1 MYYKYSFWGAFVKEN
16 LNLLSDFYNRLIIK
30 SVGDGQKRSGAF
42 RVEKRRFL
50 IEGGLF
56 CQIFYL
62 GEGVKMKRID

>member
-42 RVEKRRFL
+42 RVEKYRFSGR
-50 IEGGLF
+50 EVPLF
-56 CQIFYL
+56 
-62 GEGVKMKRID
+62 GSRSAAS